1 MSKKLTS
8 VLLAVILVVTALPLT
23 AMAKTDEVVESK
35 LQIKDMPEDWSK
47 DALVKA
53 VDNGLLQGS
62 NGEIRPKDNLT
73 RAEMAAILNRVL
85 RPSKKADLKGFS
97 DVKEDAWYYDDMA
110 KAVEIGLFK
119 GYDSKLNPE
128 NPISRE
134 EAFTVIARAFKADT
148 DYINSNNTDKFKDFN
163 KISDFAKDSIEGLHL
178 FGYIDGFEGMIK
190 PKDNISRA
198 EFAKLMDNLVSTYV
212 SKEGEFST
220 DVKGNLLL
228 NNPRISLKGLVVE
241 GDLIIAEG
249 VLGSDLDL
257 TDVVVKGRI
266 IVRGGGDL
274 NLKGKTKAKEVIL
287 SNTKDIEMTLDKN
300 VEVEEIVLESKATLK
315 GQGKVDYIKAE
326 EGSDGSK
333 IELSKVKVQVS
344 KDAKDIKDGKNKVL
358 EPGKVTEIKDQPVTD
373 SKPSTSTPSTGGS
386 SGGSSGG
393 SEEPSKTDKEKSE
406 EKIRK
411 IVAEMHEYK
420 YKSDELEVT
429 VDVSKDHTHIV
440 DVVIKTNKPFSELN
454 DTEIMVD
461 LYNKYEELKK
471 TNHTLDKIEVYSEDS
486 NIEKV
491 IFNEEELKSI
501 SDLKIFKDKI
511 LNIVKNNP
519 KTLKVNAHL
528 DGEYILYTVNIE
540 YAVR

>member
-315 GQGKVDYIKAE
+315 GQGKVDYVKAE

-393 SEEPSKTDKEKSE
+393 SEEPQKPDKKIDKEVQSILDDF
-406 EKIRK
+406 EKIK
-411 IVAEMHEYK
+411 GTDPIDIS
-420 YKSDELEVT
+420 KSDKDITVKVENSKEKLKGKGIIAHIFDEVDRIKVIETVTVFTKDGKIDQEIYSNGEMQISMSELATKFAKVLSNKDYREFKLEVKN
-429 VDVSKDHTHIV
+429 KDEKI
-440 DVVIKTNKPFSELN
+440 S
-454 DTEIMVD
+454 
-461 LYNKYEELKK
+461 YNVFF
-471 TNHTLDKIEVYSEDS
+471 NVMPGDSIDK
-486 NIEKV
+486 
-491 IFNEEELKSI
+491 
-501 SDLKIFKDKI
+501 
-511 LNIVKNNP
+511 
-519 KTLKVNAHL
+519 
-528 DGEYILYTVNIE
+528 
-540 YAVR
+540 